1 MSVRDEPQRDPARV
15 IAALREQAFTI
26 VPSTVGVS
34 PEPGHQRAWAV
45 IMETGYDA
53 AVVSLVTIADGTTS
67 LYFSN
72 GGGIFG
78 AGRHDAV
85 RAASARFIQVADSR
99 VGDLPEVVEHP
110 LPAVGRVCLYVR
122 TFQGLHGFE
131 ARGADLGNGRGSVQ
145 AELFRAGH
153 DVISAVREATPP
165 TKN

>member
-1 MSVRDEPQRDPARV
+1 MSVHGEPQRDPAQV

-26 VPSTVGVS
+26 APSTIGVT

-72 GGGIFG
+72 GGGIIG
-78 AGRHDAV
+78 AGRYDAV
-85 RAASARFIQVADSR
+85 RVASARFILLADSR
-99 VGDLPEVVEHP
+99 IDDLPEVVEHSV
-110 LPAVGRVCLYVR
+110 PAVGRVCLYVR
-122 TFQGLHGFE
+122 TFQALHGFE
-131 ARGADLGNGRGSVQ
+131 ASGADLRNGRGSVQ

-165 TKN
+165 TKI